1 MFSILIPTINRPEF
15 IIRYIDYLEL
25 SNFQGELLIGD
36 SSDIFEFN
44 KTLNHIKDNTF
55 SFKII
60 HQSHPN
66 KMHYEVI
73 RELLPYISMPFSL
86 FMCDDDFIIVE
97 TLNKAIDFLN
107 KNLDYSAVGGRG
119 IMCYTSYNDNCFK
132 INYLHKIDFNNI
144 LEDTSIERLHNLIH
158 SKHNVIAYSISRTKD
173 LILRWPISDLFDE
186 KTLAIEILPC
196 LTIPIQGKLFVLE
209 DLFVIRTNHS
219 KRIMLP
225 SKFNMILDPKW
236 NHAYKFTIQ
245 YLTNLTINLKQN
257 QMNYDL
263 VYKSVNDLVT
273 KYFLRELSNAYNRLN
288 KKNPKY
294 NLQLL
299 YKIKSLILYKSKVF
313 LKKEISLKSVQN
325 KNSRDYKNF
334 NNVYKI
340 LTNKYI

>member
-36 SSDIFEFN
+36 SSDILEFN

-119 IMCYTSYNDNCFK
+119 IMCYTSYIDNCFK
-132 INYLHKIDFNNI
+132 INYLHKIVFNSI
-144 LEDTSIERLHNLIH
+144 LENTSLERLHNFIH

-173 LILRWPISDLFDE
+173 FILRWPVSDLFDE
-186 KTLAIEILPC
+186 KTLAIEIMPC
-196 LTIPIQGKLFVLE
+196 FAIPLQGKLLVLE
-209 DLFVIRTNHS
+209 DLFVIRTNHD

-225 SKFNMILDPKW
+225 NKFSMILDPKW
-236 NHAYKFTIQ
+236 NYAYKFTVQ
-245 YLTNLTINLKQN
+245 YLTNLTINSRHNKI
-257 QMNYDL
+257 NYDL
-263 VYKSVNDLVT
+263 SYQTINDLIT
-273 KYFLRELSNAYNRLN
+273 FYFLRQLSNTYNKLN
-288 KKNPKY
+288 SKILKY
-294 NLQLL
+294 NFTLFN
-299 YKIKSLILYKSKVF
+299 KIKSIILYKVNVF
-313 LKKEISLKSVQN
+313 LKKDISLKSVRN
-325 KNSRDYKNF
+325 INSRDHKNF
-334 NNVYKI
+334 NNVFNI
-340 LTNKYI
+340 LTKKYI